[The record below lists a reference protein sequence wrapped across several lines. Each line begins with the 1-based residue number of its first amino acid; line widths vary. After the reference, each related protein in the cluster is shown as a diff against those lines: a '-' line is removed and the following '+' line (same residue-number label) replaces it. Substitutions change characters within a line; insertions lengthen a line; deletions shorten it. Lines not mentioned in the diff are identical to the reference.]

1 MNTVRR
7 TPAMVTMIPAERRT
21 TTPIRS
27 RRGMC
32 KRMIIGMGRIVHSKS
47 ATQLITPAAMVITPS
62 SRQWPSTTSGKVQY
76 FRTGLGRDYQRST
89 KQGKKG
95 QGKTYTHPKIPM
107 NSRTMNTARLKK
119 RPKCIDHLYHLIVL
133 SLIRR

>member
-7 TPAMVTMIPAERRT
+7 TPAMVTMIPADNRT

-32 KRMIIGMGRIVHSKS
+32 KRMMIGMGRSVHSKS

-62 SRQWPSTTSGKVQY
+62 SRQ
-76 FRTGLGRDYQRST
+76 
-89 KQGKKG
+89 
-95 QGKTYTHPKIPM
+95 
-107 NSRTMNTARLKK
+107 
-119 RPKCIDHLYHLIVL
+119 
-133 SLIRR
+133 